1 MAVVRCRSG
10 LADPFELSRVR
21 RNDTFL
27 EDEAAI
33 EATFAGL
40 YHAIRSLRE
49 FIEGKSLDRT
59 HWRRAA
65 LRSVDLG
72 LHLDLHGW
80 NFIGLADDFHSQCGL
95 VDKGIEWQDRKD
107 GARRPASGY
116 VIDTEEP
123 LKHAL
128 TSGRVGREIHV
139 TDDEFVAVAHGAQR
153 IKHVRA
159 ENWIDR
165 FQHATLLG
173 IRQIFLRLEHDP
185 EKRETGFPS
194 RQTRSICAEI
204 MLKQN
209 DQIMIRFNLIGS

>member
-1 MAVVRCRSG
+1 MAAVRCRSG
-10 LADPFELSRVR
+10 LVDPFELSRVG

-40 YHAIRSLRE
+40 YHAIGFLRE

-65 LRSVDLG
+65 LRSVDFG

-80 NFIGLADDFHSQCGL
+80 NLIGLADDFHSQSGL
-95 VDKGIEWQDRKD
+95 
-107 GARRPASGY
+107 
-116 VIDTEEP
+116 
-123 LKHAL
+123 
-128 TSGRVGREIHV
+128 VGREIHV

-165 FQHATLLG
+165 FQHAASPWNSPD
-173 IRQIFLRLEHDP
+173 FF
-185 EKRETGFPS
+185 ET
-194 RQTRSICAEI
+194 RA
-204 MLKQN
+204 
-209 DQIMIRFNLIGS
+209 

>member
-1 MAVVRCRSG
+1 MAAVRCRSG

-21 RNDTFL
+21 RNDSFL

-80 NFIGLADDFHSQCGL
+80 NLIGLADDFHSQSGL
-95 VDKGIEWQDRKD
+95 VDKGIEWQ
-107 GARRPASGY
+107 
-116 VIDTEEP
+116 
-123 LKHAL
+123 H
-128 TSGRVGREIHV
+128 
-139 TDDEFVAVAHGAQR
+139 
-153 IKHVRA
+153 
-159 ENWIDR
+159 
-165 FQHATLLG
+165 
-173 IRQIFLRLEHDP
+173 
-185 EKRETGFPS
+185 
-194 RQTRSICAEI
+194 
-204 MLKQN
+204 
-209 DQIMIRFNLIGS
+209 